1 MKFFSKPHR
10 TWRRCQCVIVQSLR
24 QTAGGAF
31 CTDRSGV
38 SFRRQLCYRLSG
50 ARWWYPQLQVGT
62 LGRRLTDVDR
72 RDLIHPP
79 TRWLPEL
86 KQTPKRCG
94 RDDSTNGERGCMR
107 TPPGPSI
114 SRIAYIST
122 DAHCRLAHGQ
132 SAQTQLGAC
141 VLPHLIPDL
150 HVSDEANFTHPI
162 LAKGKY
168 RAGQKGTT
176 VWRLWPAVR
185 PNDC

>member
-1 MKFFSKPHR
+1 M
-10 TWRRCQCVIVQSLR
+10 QSLR

-94 RDDSTNGERGCMR
+94 RDDSTNGERCCMR

-132 SAQTQLGAC
+132 SAQTQLAAC
-141 VLPHLIPDL
+141 YPISFRICTFLMRPTSHIPFWQRE
-150 HVSDEANFTHPI
+150 STER
-162 LAKGKY
+162 GKKELQC
-168 RAGQKGTT
+168 GDCG
-176 VWRLWPAVR
+176 R
-185 PNDC
+185 PSE